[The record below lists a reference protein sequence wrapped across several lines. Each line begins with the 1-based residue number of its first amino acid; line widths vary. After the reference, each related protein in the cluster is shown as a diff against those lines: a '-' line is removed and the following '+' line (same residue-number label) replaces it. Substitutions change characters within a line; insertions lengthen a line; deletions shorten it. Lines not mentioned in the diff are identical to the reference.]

1 MGTGNR
7 HIVAR
12 HLLSGAILMALAVL
26 TATLTATQALQADP
40 RQSDR
45 PLVNAAS
52 QNNTHQTRPGA
63 RLLPNPLGTAAPA
76 IVLQDTPATPIE
88 IIASQSSC
96 WWEETG
102 ILAGDDRR
110 SGMPKASRGG
120 MPKPQAPGYGHGVR
134 PRMLRSRE
142 GAA

>member
-76 IVLQDTPATPIE
+76 IPGGNTEWPPPGIGGVACPRQVGVACPSPRP
-88 IIASQSSC
+88 QG
-96 WWEETG
+96 TG
-102 ILAGDDRR
+102 MACG
-110 SGMPKASRGG
+110 P
-120 MPKPQAPGYGHGVR
+120 
-134 PRMLRSRE
+134 E
-142 GAA
+142 C